1 MFKPSKKQTISVS
14 NEIKNR
20 INAEQFQATPTKHS
34 NKMISFI
41 KTVVTGPFT
50 IPYSG
55 FKKMSTFMKARPFLR
70 YIYEGL
76 IYLVMTALTIVLLQA
91 ETLIYS
97 IFLYNSLANISK
109 ASNKLDATY
118 YLKLADGLNMTNAI
132 LQAVLIL
139 CAVYLVVKHNCAF
152 RVESKRRKDA
162 TMS

>member
-1 MFKPSKKQTISVS
+1 MSKKSKKQAISAS

-20 INAEQFQATPTKHS
+20 INAERFQATPTKQP
-34 NKMISFI
+34 NKMVSFI
-41 KTVVTGPFT
+41 KAVVIGPFT
-50 IPYSG
+50 ILYNG
-55 FKKMSTFMKARPFLR
+55 FKKVSIFMKARPFLR

-76 IYLVMTALTIVLLQA
+76 AYFVMTAITIVLLQA

-118 YLKLADGLNMTNAI
+118 YLKLADGLNITNAI
-132 LQAVLIL
+132 LQAALIL
-139 CAVYLVVKHNCAF
+139 GVVYLAVKHNRAF
-152 RVESKRRKDA
+152 RAESKRRKDA

>member
-1 MFKPSKKQTISVS
+1 MFKPSKKQTISAS

-20 INAEQFQATPTKHS
+20 INAEQFQATPTKQP

-41 KTVVTGPFT
+41 KAVITGPFT

-55 FKKMSTFMKARPFLR
+55 FKKVSVFMKARPFLR

-76 IYLVMTALTIVLLQA
+76 VYFVMTATTIVLLQA

-97 IFLYNSLANISK
+97 IFLYNSLDNISK

-139 CAVYLVVKHNCAF
+139 NMVYLVVKHNRAF
-152 RVESKRRKDA
+152 RAESKRRKDA

>member
-1 MFKPSKKQTISVS
+1 MLKPSKKQAISAS
-14 NEIKNR
+14 NEINNR
-20 INAEQFQATPTKHS
+20 INAEQFQATQTKQP
-34 NKMISFI
+34 NKMMSFI
-41 KTVVTGPFT
+41 KAVVTSPFS

-55 FKKMSTFMKARPFLR
+55 FKKVAAFMKARPFLR

-76 IYLVMTALTIVLLQA
+76 AYLVMTALTIVLLQA

-139 CAVYLVVKHNCAF
+139 NMVYLVVKHNRAF
-152 RVESKRRKDA
+152 RAESKRRKDA